1 MQLSRTVS
9 ARGYT
14 LIEVMIT
21 VFIIAVGLLS
31 AAALQAMSKK
41 AAFDAIQRGSANI
54 LAQDLVERLRGNA
67 ANLAS
72 YAPGGSVMVSADDI
86 PAEQA
91 CTTEAPCSG
100 TQLAAYDLEQ
110 WWRSL
115 DGASE
120 QIVEGSGSSASRSNA
135 GGLRSPAG
143 CISRTAGSCLATVTI
158 AWRGMT
164 RIRQGDADNP
174 DDPTNSDCGQTR
186 ADYEW
191 DSSDQTSYR
200 RVLVLAVNLGAGPC
214 P

>member
-1 MQLSRTVS
+1 MQLARPCSS
-9 ARGYT
+9 RGYT

-54 LAQDLVERLRGNA
+54 LAQDMVERLRGNA
-67 ANLAS
+67 TNLAS
-72 YAPGGSVMVSADDI
+72 YVPSGSVTLSSENIPTAQDCTSA
-86 PAEQA
+86 
-91 CTTEAPCSG
+91 APCSG
-100 TQLAAYDLEQ
+100 AQLATYDLQQ
-110 WWRSL
+110 WWQSL

-120 QIVEGSGSSASRSNA
+120 QIVEGSGNNASRSNA

-143 CISRTAGSCLATVTI
+143 CISRVTGSCQATVTI

-164 RIRQGDADNP
+164 RIRQGDSNNP
-174 DDPTNSDCGQTR
+174 DDPTNSDCGKTR

-191 DSSDQTSYR
+191 DSVDQMSYR
-200 RVLVLAVNLGAGPC
+200 RVLVLPVNLGAGPC
-214 P
+214 A

>member
-1 MQLSRTVS
+1 MQLSPGRRL
-9 ARGYT
+9 RGYT
-14 LIEVMIT
+14 LIEVLIT

-67 ANLAS
+67 GNLAS
-72 YAPGGSVMVSADDI
+72 YAPNGTVTVSADAL
-86 PAEQA
+86 PAEQT
-91 CTTEAPCSG
+91 CTADAPCTG
-100 TQLAAYDLEQ
+100 PQLAAFDLWQ
-110 WWRSL
+110 WWQSL

-120 QIVEGSGSSASRSNA
+120 RIVEGSGSTASRSNA
-135 GGLRSPAG
+135 GGLRSPTG
-143 CISRTAGSCLATVTI
+143 CILRSAGSCQATIAV

-164 RIRQGDADNP
+164 RIRQGDSDHA
-174 DDPTNSDCGQTR
+174 DDPTNNSCGQTR

-191 DSSDQTSYR
+191 NSGDQTSYR
-200 RVLVLAVNLGAGPC
+200 RVLVLQVNLGAGPC